1 MTYIRKTYLRKRWTI
16 ALVVLAASLM
26 LLLPA
31 TAAARVHVGI
41 GVGLWGPVYPYGYWG
56 PYPYHYPYYGPY
68 YGGYYGGYG
77 YPGYGRPM
85 GEVKIKSPEPDAEIY
100 INGSLAGRA
109 HDLKKFYLRQ
119 GTYDIEQRIDGDVQ
133 KERIYVLAGR
143 TLKIEFEAAGGY
155 ASRPEAGEYR
165 DHDRHEAEE
174 RREHERHEAEE
185 QRERE
190 RHEREEHDDR
200 GY

>member
-16 ALVVLAASLM
+16 ALAVLAASLM

-31 TAAARVHVGI
+31 TAAAQVSVGI
-41 GVGLWGPVYPYGYWG
+41 GFGLWGPVYPYGYWG
-56 PYPYHYPYYGPY
+56 SYPYHYPYYGPY

-77 YPGYGRPM
+77 GGYGGYYGYPGYSRPM
-85 GEVKIKSPEPDAEIY
+85 GEVKIKSPVPNAGIY

-109 HDLKKFYLRQ
+109 QDLKKFYLRP

-143 TLKIEFEAAGGY
+143 TLKIEFAAAGGHT
-155 ASRPEAGEYR
+155 SQP
-165 DHDRHEAEE
+165 
-174 RREHERHEAEE
+174 
-185 QRERE
+185 
-190 RHEREEHDDR
+190 
-200 GY
+200 